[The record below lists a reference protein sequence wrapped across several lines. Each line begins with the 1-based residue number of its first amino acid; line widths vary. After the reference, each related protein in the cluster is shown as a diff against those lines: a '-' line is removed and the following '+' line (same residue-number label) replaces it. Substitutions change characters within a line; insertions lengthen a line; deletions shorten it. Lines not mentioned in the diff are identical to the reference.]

1 MLAGKHGYEIVGK
14 LIDTQKGKM
23 VEKMRIPLEL
33 GSQSIFI
40 ESQVKGLG
48 RRTDGVFMFVVAKRV
63 ELERRNFLKL
73 GMVEIA
79 EHIRKHRQWLKIPA
93 IT

>member
-14 LIDTQKGKM
+14 LIDTQKGKNGGEDENPLGIG
-23 VEKMRIPLEL
+23 VPVNLHRIPSERPW
-33 GSQSIFI
+33 
-40 ESQVKGLG
+40 

-63 ELERRNFLKL
+63 ELERRKFLKL